1 MILIQNIRKDLMIME
16 NNELKLYDINSIE
29 LYELIDSSRIKLKR
43 NNLEYKN
50 LYEDFH
56 KIMNDYPNLQLILE
70 DEETLELN
78 KEECKMLQKLNSLHM
93 QMCDF
98 EEREIFFLG
107 AREAYYYFKNIGI
120 IKQQLTKKA
129 IRELLFIIAF
139 YYFIFKEL
147 YNYLIIILSKNL
159 S

>member
-1 MILIQNIRKDLMIME
+1 MILILNIKKDSIIME
-16 NNELKLYDINSIE
+16 NKELKLYDMDSIE

-50 LYEDFH
+50 LYEQFH

-78 KEECKMLQKLNSLHM
+78 KEECKMLQKLNSLYM

-98 EEREIFFLG
+98 EEREIFFWG
-107 AREAYYYFKNIGI
+107 ARDAYYYFKNIGI
-120 IKQQLTKKA
+120 IK
-129 IRELLFIIAF
+129 
-139 YYFIFKEL
+139 
-147 YNYLIIILSKNL
+147 
-159 S
+159 

>member
-1 MILIQNIRKDLMIME
+1 MILILNIRKDLIIME
-16 NNELKLYDINSIE
+16 NKELKLYDIDSIE

-50 LYEDFH
+50 LYEQFH
-56 KIMNDYPNLQLILE
+56 KIMNNYPNLQLILE

-78 KEECKMLQKLNSLHM
+78 KEECKMLQKLNSLYM

-107 AREAYYYFKNIGI
+107 ARKY
-120 IKQQLTKKA
+120 
-129 IRELLFIIAF
+129 R
-139 YYFIFKEL
+139 
-147 YNYLIIILSKNL
+147 NYKITMKSDNRIIIHYRFLPFHI
-159 S
+159 